1 MRRSVLFISL
11 VLTTHFVLSAQARQS
26 TISLVPAKTIAVV
39 NVNWATV
46 RNDPALREMVYG
58 NDFSS
63 IVRQTGID
71 ESRVREYSIFA
82 DVTPAETN
90 KMGVIIAGNF
100 RLLDVVK
107 SAENRNWNKVGIG
120 KRTAYRNPSDGSFVL
135 PLRDGLLVAGTRNG
149 VERTAETSAAAASG
163 IATKKAFKA
172 IFAQLGAAAPIR
184 FFMGVPQEYQMAT
197 GIGYMAMKKLLGIGF
212 FTPLGLALTAVGL
225 PQSIG
230 LSISSGSTELPMHMI
245 VQTGGSII
253 GPSRASL
260 AAKGLNFLKATAAM
274 TPTADRDAIN
284 GMTFANN
291 GAYLSV
297 RMKMP
302 MNAIPKP

>member
-1 MRRSVLFISL
+1 MRRFVIFTSL
-11 VLTTHFVLSAQARQS
+11 VLTAQLALFAQSRQS
-26 TISLVPAKTIAVV
+26 TVSLVPAKSVAVV

-58 NDFSS
+58 NDFTS
-63 IVRQTGID
+63 ITRQIGVD

-120 KRTAYRNPSDGSFVL
+120 KRTAYRNPADSSFVL

-149 VERTAETSAAAASG
+149 VERTAETSATPASG

-172 IFAQLGAAAPIR
+172 IFGQLGTTAPIR

-212 FTPLGLALTAVGL
+212 FTPLGLALTAAGL

-230 LSISSGSTELPMHMI
+230 LSISSGSTALPMHMI

-253 GPSRASL
+253 GSSRASL
-260 AAKGLNFLKATAAM
+260 AAKGLNLLKATAAM
-274 TPTADRDAIN
+274 TPTADRDALN
-284 GMTFANN
+284 SMTFASN

-297 RMKMP
+297 RMRIPK
-302 MNAIPKP
+302 NQIPKP